1 MTKKI
6 SSFLAILFCLLFLNA
21 NYIHAQSSVDYS
33 SEEELI
39 YDIRSRNFEKPIKF
53 LTEQLLE
60 MEQNHAESFADSV
73 YIGMTTLLSVAHVQ
87 NGDIHAAENALSRS
101 INFLVE
107 NHIQSK
113 LSYSLYLAL
122 GGIEYNLGH
131 YQQAKQYY
139 EATNQL
145 ILGQDGKTE
154 YYAVVLSCLADC
166 NRILGLY
173 REALIQIKE
182 SLAIIEGIESPSS
195 FRSKLSIYQKAGA
208 VFYDNGDIE
217 KAFEYTQ
224 KVYKYTK
231 DNGEY
236 ESEYI
241 NAARNLA
248 VYYLNNGEYE
258 NCIAI
263 LKELEHHPLSSE
275 ERSLLYNNLYLA
287 YYFLGDEEN
296 ASKYCNIC
304 SDYLYDNLAHL
315 YKSIPFGRLED
326 IWNSKCIQLLVN
338 NGIIELCNN
347 NDIALQMCY
356 NNCIRV
362 KTLNQN
368 YYAKLRE
375 LAKSDSDLSSIF
387 NSIKEQ
393 RTNIFGSHA
402 NDSILGLSFLN
413 LQNYEQS
420 LLDRVQIKES
430 IDFNIKKWT
439 DIKAKLK
446 DKDYAIE
453 FFHYSDLTNN
463 EQEDSSSK
471 FGALIISNRCVKP
484 QFVQLCTFDQL
495 SNLYRDALVQGALG
509 INSLYRK
516 NEVSTLLYD
525 YIWKKIDT
533 FVEDANII
541 YISPVLTLQNINF
554 SYLVCPNNTYL
565 CEKYDIRMVTST
577 ASIDKEETT
586 FVTAEAH
593 IYGACNYDV
602 EEESHKSP
610 LRNIIID
617 DLYDNARGT
626 FGNLKWSVSEVDSI
640 EEALSK
646 SAKLS
651 VYKGNN
657 ATEENFRK
665 MDGDSPSILHVSAH
679 GFYLVGFN
687 KFQEYFESL
696 HQYLDN
702 DNSLLYSGI
711 ILSEGSYSLHGQKD
725 SNAIHD
731 GIITAE
737 EISMMDFS
745 NTQLVVLSACLSG
758 IGVSQEGYGGLVKA
772 FKYAGAKQLL
782 VSLWEVSDYTTYKL
796 MTLFYNYLNEGFSTH
811 MALQRAQQQLAFD
824 YPDPYYWAGFILLD

>member
-6 SSFLAILFCLLFLNA
+6 APFLTILCCLFFPNVNHIL
-21 NYIHAQSSVDYS
+21 AQSSMDYS
-33 SEEELI
+33 NEEELI

-53 LTEQLLE
+53 LTVQLFE
-60 MEQNHAESFADSV
+60 MEQNHTESFADSV

-87 NGDIHAAENALSRS
+87 NGDIHAAENVLSRS
-101 INFLVE
+101 INFLAE

-113 LSYSLYLAL
+113 LLYSLYLAL

-173 REALIQIKE
+173 REALIKIKE

-217 KAFEYTQ
+217 KAFDYTQ
-224 KVYKYTK
+224 KVYEYTK
-231 DNGEY
+231 DNDEY

-275 ERSLLYNNLYLA
+275 EKSILYNNLYCA
-287 YYFLGDEEN
+287 YYFLGDVEN
-296 ASKYCNIC
+296 ASKYCSIC
-304 SDYLYDNLAHL
+304 SDYLFDNLSLL
-315 YKSIPFGRLED
+315 YRSIPLGRLED
-326 IWNSKCIQLLVN
+326 VWANKCIQLLVN

-356 NNCIRV
+356 DNCIRV

-368 YYAKLRE
+368 YYAKLRD
-375 LAKSDSDLSSIF
+375 LSKSDSELSDIF
-387 NSIKEQ
+387 NSIKKQ
-393 RTNIFGSHA
+393 RTSIFGSHA

-420 LLDRVQIKES
+420 ILDRIQIKES
-430 IDFNIKKWT
+430 IDLNIQKWT
-439 DIKAKLK
+439 DVKARLK
-446 DKDYAIE
+446 DNDYAIE
-453 FFHYSDLTNN
+453 FFPYSVPNN
-463 EQEDSSSK
+463 SEQDESLLRY
-471 FGALIISNRCVKP
+471 GALIINNKSEKP
-484 QFVQLCTFDQL
+484 QFVQLCSFDQL
-495 SNLYRDALVQGALG
+495 SNLYFDALVQGALG

-577 ASIDKEETT
+577 ASIDKEEIT

-602 EEESHKSP
+602 EEKSHNST
-610 LRNIIID
+610 LRNLITD
-617 DLYDNARGT
+617 ELYDNSRGT

-640 EEALSK
+640 EEVLSK
-646 SAKLS
+646 SVKVS
-651 VYKGNN
+651 VLKGDN
-657 ATEENFRK
+657 AIEENFRK
-665 MDGDSPSILHVSAH
+665 MDGDSPNLLHISAH

-711 ILSEGSYSLHGQKD
+711 ILSEGSNTIHGQKD
-725 SNAIHD
+725 TEAIRD

-758 IGVSQEGYGGLVKA
+758 IGVSKEGYGGLVRA

-796 MTLFYNYLNEGFSTH
+796 MTLFYKYLIDGVNTH
-811 MALQRAQQQLAFD
+811 QALKKAQQQLASE
-824 YPDPYYWAGFILLD
+824 YPDPYYWAGFVLLN

>member
-6 SSFLAILFCLLFLNA
+6 APFLTILCCLFFLNV
-21 NYIHAQSSVDYS
+21 NHILAQSSMDYS
-33 SEEELI
+33 NEEELI

-53 LTEQLLE
+53 LTVQLLE
-60 MEQNHAESFADSV
+60 MEQNHTESFADSV

-87 NGDIHAAENALSRS
+87 NGDIHAAENVLSRS
-101 INFLVE
+101 INFLAE

-113 LSYSLYLAL
+113 LLYSLYLAL

-217 KAFEYTQ
+217 KAFDYTQ
-224 KVYKYTK
+224 KVYEYTK
-231 DNGEY
+231 DNDEY

-248 VYYLNNGEYE
+248 VCYLNNGEYE

-275 ERSLLYNNLYLA
+275 EKSVLYNNLYCA
-287 YYFLGDEEN
+287 YYFLGDVEN
-296 ASKYCNIC
+296 ASKYCSIC
-304 SDYLYDNLAHL
+304 SDYLFDNLSLL
-315 YKSIPFGRLED
+315 YRSIPLGRLED
-326 IWNSKCIQLLVN
+326 VWANKCIQLLAN

-375 LAKSDSDLSSIF
+375 LVKSDSDLSDIF
-387 NSIKEQ
+387 NSIKKQ

-402 NDSILGLSFLN
+402 NDSILGLIFLN
-413 LQNYEQS
+413 LQNYEQH
-420 LLDRVQIKES
+420 LLDRIQIKEPV
-430 IDFNIKKWT
+430 DFNIKKWT
-439 DIKAKLK
+439 DVKGMLK
-446 DKDYAIE
+446 DNDYAIE
-453 FFHYSDLTNN
+453 LFQYSVLTNS
-463 EQEDSSSK
+463 EQDESPLR

-516 NEVSTLLYD
+516 DEASILLYD
-525 YIWKKIDT
+525 YIWKKIDP

-554 SYLVCPNNTYL
+554 SYLVCPDNTYL
-565 CEKYDIRMVTST
+565 CDKYDIRMVTST
-577 ASIDKEETT
+577 ASIDKEETA
-586 FVTAEAH
+586 FVTADAH
-593 IYGACNYDV
+593 IYGACSYDV
-602 EEESHKSP
+602 GEKSHQSA

-617 DLYDNARGT
+617 DLYDNSRGT

-640 EEALSK
+640 EEALGK
-646 SAKLS
+646 QAKVS

-657 ATEENFRK
+657 ATEDNFRK
-665 MDGDSPSILHVSAH
+665 MDDNSPSILHLSVH

-711 ILSEGSYSLHGQKD
+711 ILSEGSYSLQGQEY

-737 EISMMDFS
+737 EISMMNFS

-796 MTLFYNYLNEGFSTH
+796 MTLFYKYLIDGVNTH
-811 MALQRAQQQLAFD
+811 QALKKAQQQLALE
-824 YPDPYYWAGFILLD
+824 YPDPYYWAGFVLLN